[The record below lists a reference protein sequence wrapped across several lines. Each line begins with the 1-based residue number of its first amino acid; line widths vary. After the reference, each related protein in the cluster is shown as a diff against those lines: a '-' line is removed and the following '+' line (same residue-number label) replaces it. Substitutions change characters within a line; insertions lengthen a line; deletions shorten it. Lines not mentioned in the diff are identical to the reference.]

1 MKLLVIGGS
10 RFVGRHMV
18 AAARARGDRVTLF
31 NRGLSAPAPQG
42 VEFRQGDRRGDL
54 SPLAHGEWDA
64 VIDTCGYLPGE
75 VARMAQMLKG
85 RVGRYLFVSS
95 VSVYASAAAP
105 NHEDCALGA
114 IDDPDTTTVD
124 ARTYGPLKALCE
136 AELQRVLPAAVLL
149 LRPGLVVGPHDPTQR
164 FTYWPARLARA
175 AQNETVL
182 APGTPDAP
190 VQFIDARDLAAFA
203 LHALQTGARGAF
215 NVVSEAGRWTFGDV
229 LRACAAA
236 AGVVVRFA
244 WHDIAAL
251 QAQGIEPWSDMPL
264 AVPTTPDYH
273 AFMRTDARR
282 AAAAGLTTLP
292 LEQTVAATLAWYRSL
307 PAEQQVFDKAGLSR
321 EREAAALAALRRA

>member
-18 AAARARGDRVTLF
+18 AAAHARGDSVTLF
-31 NRGLSAPAPQG
+31 NRGQSAPAPQA

-64 VIDTCGYLPGE
+64 AIDTCGYLPGE

-85 RVGRYLFVSS
+85 RVGCYLFISS
-95 VSVYASAAAP
+95 LSVYASNATP
-105 NHEDCALGA
+105 NDEDSALGA

-136 AELQRVLPAAVLL
+136 AEVQRAFGGAALL

-175 AQNETVL
+175 AEGETVL

-190 VQFIDARDLAAFA
+190 LQFIDARDLAAFA
-203 LHALQTGARGAF
+203 LHGLEAGLLGVF
-215 NVVSEAGRWTFGDV
+215 NVVSESGRWTFGDV

-244 WHDIAAL
+244 WRDIADL

-264 AVPTTPDYH
+264 AVPATPDYQ

-282 AAAAGLTTLP
+282 AAAAGLKTRP
-292 LEQTVAATLAWYRSL
+292 LAHTVADTLAWYRSL
-307 PAEQQVFDKAGLSR
+307 APEQQVFDKAGLSS
-321 EREAAALAALRRA
+321 EREAAALAALGMA